1 MIALCIVY
9 LITGIGVLTLM
20 FAGGYKIENILSII
34 IPILTWPV
42 LLFIF
47 SGYTIREV
55 FKMMFKH
62 SQK

>member
-1 MIALCIVY
+1 MIWLCTVY
-9 LITGIGVLTLM
+9 LILGVGVLTLM
-20 FAGGYKIENILSII
+20 FAGGYELENILSII

-47 SGYTIREV
+47 SGYTIREI
-55 FKMMFKH
+55 FKMMSKH